1 MRFARLRKIILE
13 WVMSIAFPSG
23 FATPSPTASVGP
35 SKSASATAS
44 LATSLATKPAE
55 TAAQKFLDYANMTPA
70 ERLQAQM
77 LNQLGIT
84 EDQFKAMSP
93 ADQQKILDKIR
104 EMVKQQVQNSSD
116 KHRDD
121 HRHIGLRA
129 GSPEARSRQTGP
141 ADFPRPGT
149 SGAAS

>member
-1 MRFARLRKIILE
+1 MRFARLRKTILE

-93 ADQQKILDKIR
+93 ADQQKVLDKIR

-116 KHRDD
+116 KR
-121 HRHIGLRA
+121 
-129 GSPEARSRQTGP
+129 TGMITDIS
-141 ADFPRPGT
+141 A
-149 SGAAS
+149 